1 MGQILLAP
9 LSSLKKVNNGF
20 RHHAID
26 SLGPLFSALNFHTQF
41 SSVAYVT
48 VELIQSKVVQLYVPF
63 IHNGLHFLCVNF
75 FRHV

>member
-26 SLGPLFSALNFHTQF
+26 SLGPLFSTLNFHTQF
-41 SSVAYVT
+41 PSVAYVT
-48 VELIQSKVVQLYVPF
+48 V
-63 IHNGLHFLCVNF
+63 
-75 FRHV
+75 

>member
-9 LSSLKKVNNGF
+9 LSSLKKKVNNGF

-41 SSVAYVT
+41 PSVAYVT
-48 VELIQSKVVQLYVPF
+48 V
-63 IHNGLHFLCVNF
+63 
-75 FRHV
+75 